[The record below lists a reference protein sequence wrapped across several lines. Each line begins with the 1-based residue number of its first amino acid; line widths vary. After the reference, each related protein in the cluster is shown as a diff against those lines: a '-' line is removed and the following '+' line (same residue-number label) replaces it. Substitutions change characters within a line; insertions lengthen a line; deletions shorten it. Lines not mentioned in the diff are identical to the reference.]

1 MTQARDL
8 ADGKFDTDTLVVDA
22 ANNRVGVGLASP
34 SKTLHVESDSSSVAA
49 QFKYDGSTSYIAL
62 ENDTKSDGY
71 IGYTNAGKMEFWA
84 NGSQRASLLSS
95 GGLTFNGDTATANA
109 LDDYEEGTWTPDL
122 QDAGQDSYTGAYA
135 AQLGK
140 YTKVGNMVT
149 VWAQINASNTLNTHG
164 CTGSE
169 SVRVAGLP
177 FTALNDSGAASY
189 TGSATNINS
198 INFPSG
204 YTMLSPSIGKGGS
217 HINLKL
223 AGDNVSDR
231 SLTCTE
237 YQSGEIFL
245 CVNYR
250 AT

>member
-109 LDDYEEGTWTPDL
+109 LDDYEEGTFTPVFISGASSWTYNFNN
-122 QDAGQDSYTGAYA
+122 GRYV
-135 AQLGK
+135 
-140 YTKVGNMVT
+140 KVGKLCHIAIRIDAASVT
-149 VWAQINASNTLNTHG
+149 TANSSGVNLG
-164 CTGSE
+164 
-169 SVRVAGLP
+169 GLP
-177 FTALNDSGAASY
+177 FTAATSNPP
-189 TGSATNINS
+189 GSFAIGYNNNFQNGGHTLTALGNANSTS
-198 INFPSG
+198 INL
-204 YTMLSPSIGKGGS
+204 YQDDGS
-217 HINLKL
+217 
-223 AGDNVSDR
+223 
-231 SLTCTE
+231 SLTGTE
-237 YQSGEIFL
+237 ANFTNDIYLSGTYE
-245 CVNYR
+245 
-250 AT
+250 TT

>member
-95 GGLTFNGDTATANA
+95 GGLTFNGDTAAANA
-109 LDDYEEGTWTPDL
+109 LDDYEEGTWTP
-122 QDAGQDSYTGAYA
+122 ANASIASITFSSAT
-135 AQLGK
+135 GK
-140 YTKVGNMVT
+140 YVKIGSFVLATGFVT
-149 VWAQINASNTLNTHG
+149 YPSTSDSNHAKIG
-164 CTGSE
+164 
-169 SVRVAGLP
+169 GLP
-177 FTALNDSGAASY
+177 FPITSNGHS
-189 TGSATNINS
+189 SATISYKSTSNLATMNPAQS
-198 INFPSG
+198 TSEMNLHTESG
-204 YTMLSPSIGKGGS
+204 GTTTNANMSNATVYFAAM
-217 HINLKL
+217 
-223 AGDNVSDR
+223 
-231 SLTCTE
+231 
-237 YQSGEIFL
+237 
-245 CVNYR
+245 YR
-250 AT
+250 NA